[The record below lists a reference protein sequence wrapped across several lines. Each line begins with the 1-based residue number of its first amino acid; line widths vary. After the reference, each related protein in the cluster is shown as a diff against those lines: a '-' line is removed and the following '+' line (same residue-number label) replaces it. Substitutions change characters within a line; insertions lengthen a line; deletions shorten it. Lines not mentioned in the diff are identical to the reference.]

1 MTTVAYKGWDNV
13 LTTWNTGTWDGEQSI
28 DNAATASVGQA
39 VLEGDAIVNVTGVS
53 GTATLNDVFSTNN
66 GLGSTGSIGT
76 ISLSIGT
83 SFSVTGVSS
92 TASVSDVFTTNTNTA
107 VQMTASVNSATV
119 SVTGTATVTVTGV
132 SGTASVGNL
141 KTIWGTI
148 IPSQTPNYST
158 ISPSQ
163 SPSWTDIA
171 A

>member
-39 VLEGDAIVNVTGVS
+39 VLEGDAIVIVTGVS
-53 GTATLNDVFSTNN
+53 GTATLNDVFTTNN
-66 GLGSTGSIGT
+66 GLSSTGSIGT

-83 SFSVTGVSS
+83 SFSVTGVSG
-92 TASVSDVFTTNTNTA
+92 TASVNDVFTTNTNTD

-119 SVTGTATVTVTGV
+119 SVTGTATVTLTGV
-132 SGTASVGNL
+132 SGTASVGDL
-141 KTIWGTI
+141 GAIWSLIT
-148 IPSQTPNYST
+148 PSQTPSFSE